1 MRNQFGYFS
10 IQEDYSKP
18 FDKFI
23 NSNNIKKLVFDASLK
38 QEMRQTLLGYGINE
52 VSIYPTIEGLAQY
65 LYRLLKTN
73 K

>member
-1 MRNQFGYFS
+1 
-10 IQEDYSKP
+10 
-18 FDKFI
+18 
-23 NSNNIKKLVFDASLK
+23 
-38 QEMRQTLLGYGINE
+38 MRQTLLGYGINE